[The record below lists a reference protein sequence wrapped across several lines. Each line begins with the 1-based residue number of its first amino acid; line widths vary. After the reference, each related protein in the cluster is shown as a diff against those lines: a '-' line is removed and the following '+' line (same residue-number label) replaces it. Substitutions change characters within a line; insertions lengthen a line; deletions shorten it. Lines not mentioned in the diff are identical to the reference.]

1 MHQNYGPEGMAL
13 LAASRANMGP
23 TVGIG
28 LVAVVVYTLSGING
42 SGATLSY
49 VLLAVALTFACVG
62 MVRGF
67 QAAAAGRRFRGG
79 RPYIRRPYRTS

>member
-62 MVRGF
+62 MGRGF